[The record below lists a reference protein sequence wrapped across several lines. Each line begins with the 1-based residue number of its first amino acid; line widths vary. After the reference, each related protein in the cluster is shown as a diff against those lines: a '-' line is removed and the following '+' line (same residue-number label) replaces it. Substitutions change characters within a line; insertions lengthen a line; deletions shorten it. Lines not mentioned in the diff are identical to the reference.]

1 MDNNF
6 VLAPALVTV
15 RFDLDPVSN
24 ALQSLRML
32 NDLERLS
39 GLHDW
44 LTRTQAA
51 LSPERQS
58 QNRMVFVAFEPL
70 LFLPAQKLPSFP
82 AFLDYLARLTPV
94 ELIAKQDEY
103 LADMYTHYPEHMAQ
117 HEQGVTFR
125 ALLTDREHYVRF
137 MTQLEELDEPEFW
150 NAAYDLTRDPA
161 VMQQYVVEHLRFMW
175 ETHLRAEWERQLP
188 LLTESINAF
197 RRIDFTDK
205 TALEAARIV
214 TNRDLR
220 ELLEKKLLMSN
231 IVEFVPNPHLG
242 PYVSVVSRSGY
253 TNINFGV
260 RLPRGAQSTAQ
271 SEFSRA
277 ELLIRLNA
285 LADDAR
291 LQILE
296 LLTQHDELCAQDI
309 IEKLGV
315 SQSTVSRHLSQL
327 RATGYIIERRREV
340 AKCYSLNTDRV
351 VDTLRALTNFLSR
364 Q

>member
-1 MDNNF
+1 VDNEF
-6 VLAPALVTV
+6 VLAPALVSV
-15 RFDLDPVSN
+15 QFDLDPVSN
-24 ALQSLRML
+24 TLQSLRML
-32 NDLERLS
+32 NDTERLS

-44 LTRTQAA
+44 LLRTVAA
-51 LSPERQS
+51 LTPERRY
-58 QNRMVFVAFEPL
+58 QNRMVFIAFEPL
-70 LFLPAQKLPSFP
+70 LFLPERSPASLP
-82 AFLDYLARLTPV
+82 AYIDYLAAQPAAALV
-94 ELIAKQDEY
+94 MKMDEQIAY
-103 LADMYTHYPEHMAQ
+103 MYAHYPEHMA
-117 HEQGVTFR
+117 HLEPGVTVTS
-125 ALLTDREHYVRF
+125 LLADRERYIRF
-137 MTQLEELDEPEFW
+137 MGQLEELDDSAFW
-150 NAAYDLTRDPA
+150 SAAYDLLHDPA
-161 VMQQYVVEHLRFMW
+161 VMQRYVVEHLRFMW
-175 ETHLRAEWERQLP
+175 DTHLRAEWERQLP

-197 RRIDFTDK
+197 RSVNFADK
-205 TALEAARIV
+205 TALEAARMV

-220 ELLEKKLLMSN
+220 ELIEKKL
-231 IVEFVPNPHLG
+231 ITTDVVEFVPNPHLG
-242 PYVSVVSRSGY
+242 PYVSVHSRHGQLS
-253 TNINFGV
+253 IFFGA

-285 LADDAR
+285 LADDTR

-309 IEKLGV
+309 IERLDV
-315 SQSTVSRHLSQL
+315 SQSTVSRHLGQL